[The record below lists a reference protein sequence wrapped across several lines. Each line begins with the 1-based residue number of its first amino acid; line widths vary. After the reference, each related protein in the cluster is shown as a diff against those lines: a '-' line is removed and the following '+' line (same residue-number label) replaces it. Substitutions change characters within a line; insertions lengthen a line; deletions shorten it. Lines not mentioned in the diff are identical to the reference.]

1 MPKSARWPS
10 EPVKVP
16 VNLSVAVRGRIGLFW
31 SGLFLAATLA
41 LPWFKGGA
49 FLASALTEGLAGRV
63 WLLPLVG
70 LALAL
75 AALSFASRD
84 WRIHPAGAALVG
96 AGLGWLILQ
105 GFGIGLRGP
114 AIPGLEALFPAALS
128 GQPGFG
134 WGAWVAGLALVGAL
148 AEVLAARG
156 FCRGERFAAF
166 SIVGIVV
173 ALSLFVF
180 FPIVKLMSAAFV
192 TPEGTLS
199 LVPFMARI
207 TAADLWSIG
216 CLIGAGRCGVVIN
229 TLVLGVLSAG
239 FATALGLALALL
251 VARTDFRLKRALR
264 AISILP
270 IITPPFVVGV
280 AIIVLFGRTG
290 VVTVEVADWF
300 GVRPSRW
307 IYGLPGILIAQ
318 VLAFAPV
325 TFLVILSALD
335 AINPTLEEAS
345 TTLGA
350 RPVTTFSTVTWPL
363 LRPALAA
370 AFLLAFIESLADF
383 GNPIV
388 LGGSYD
394 VLSTKIFFAVVGA
407 QYDLGQAATLSV
419 LLLALTIAAFW
430 LQTRW
435 LGRAS
440 YVTVTGKSDAGLVAP
455 VPPIIKWAAIAA
467 VAPFVVLTLG
477 VYLIVLIGGFV
488 NDIGRLDMAPTFGHL
503 WTAFSFEITD
513 RGVQLFGSAWDS
525 MITTL
530 WVAAL
535 SAPLTMGIG
544 ILTAW
549 LIARQ
554 DFAGKRA
561 FEFGTLLS
569 FAIPGTVVGV
579 SYIAAFNVP
588 PIDMTGTLWILVICF
603 VFRNLPVGMRAGIAA
618 LAQIDRS
625 MEEASQ
631 TMGAGG
637 GRVLRDVVLPL
648 IRPAIFTALVYSFV
662 TAMTAVSAVIFLVS
676 ARHNMATAYIMGR
689 VENGEYALAIAYSTV
704 LMLVMVACVALMN
717 LVVGRARLGRR
728 SAVTHTAQPAE

>member
-1 MPKSARWPS
+1 M
-10 EPVKVP
+10 
-16 VNLSVAVRGRIGLFW
+16 GRVGLFW
-31 SGLFLAATLA
+31 SALLLATVLA

-49 FLASALTEGLAGRV
+49 IFSSALTEGLAGRV
-63 WLLPLVG
+63 WLLPLVAV
-70 LALAL
+70 ALGL
-75 AALSFASRD
+75 AALAFGTRD
-84 WRIHPAGAALVG
+84 WRVHPAGAVLVG
-96 AGLGWLILQ
+96 VGLVWLILQ

-114 AIPGLEALFPAALS
+114 AMPGIAVLFPAAAN

-134 WGAWVAGLALVGAL
+134 WGAWVAGIALVGVL

-166 SIVGIVV
+166 SIVGIVA
-173 ALSLFVF
+173 ALTLFVF
-180 FPIVKLMSAAFV
+180 FPILTLMSAAFIA
-192 TPEGTLS
+192 PDGTLS
-199 LVPFMARI
+199 ALPFLIRI
-207 TAADLWSIG
+207 TAPDLWSIG
-216 CLIGAGRCGVVIN
+216 CLTGGGRCGVVVN
-229 TLVLGVLSAG
+229 TVVLGVLSAA
-239 FATALGLALALL
+239 FAATLGLALALL
-251 VARTDFRLKRALR
+251 VARTDFRMRRFLR
-264 AISILP
+264 AIAILP

-290 VVTVEVADWF
+290 VVTVEVAEWF
-300 GVRPSRW
+300 GMRPSRW
-307 IYGLPGILIAQ
+307 VYGLPGILLAQ
-318 VLAFAPV
+318 VLAFTPV
-325 TFLVILSALD
+325 TFLVILSALE

-350 RPVTTFSTVTWPL
+350 RPVTTFRTVTWPL

-370 AFLLAFIESLADF
+370 AFLLAFIESLSDF

-407 QYDLGQAATLSV
+407 QYDLSQAATLSV
-419 LLLALTIAAFW
+419 LLLGLTVAAFW

-435 LGRAS
+435 LGRSS

-455 VPPIIKWAAIAA
+455 VPPLIKWAAVAA
-467 VAPFVVLTLG
+467 VLPFVLVTVG
-477 VYLIVLIGGFV
+477 VYVIILIGGFV
-488 NDIGRLDMAPTFGHL
+488 TDIARMEMSPTFSHL
-503 WTAFSFEITD
+503 WTAFSFELGE
-513 RGVQLFGSAWDS
+513 RGLQLFGSAWNS

-530 WVAAL
+530 WVSTL

-554 DFAGKRA
+554 DFVGKRA

-689 VENGEYALAIAYSTV
+689 VGNGEYALAMAYSTV

-728 SAVTHTAQPAE
+728 SAVTSSAPPTE

>member
-1 MPKSARWPS
+1 MMSQ
-10 EPVKVP
+10 
-16 VNLSVAVRGRIGLFW
+16 LGRIGLFW
-31 SGLFLAATLA
+31 SGLLLAAVLA

-49 FLASALTEGLAGRV
+49 AFASAFAEGVAGRV
-63 WLLPLVG
+63 WLLPLVAMAAG
-70 LALAL
+70 LV
-75 AALSFASRD
+75 ALSLLTRD

-96 AGLGWLILQ
+96 AGLVWLFLQ
-105 GFGIGLRGP
+105 GFAIGLRGP
-114 AIPGLEALFPAALS
+114 ALPGIDLLFPVAVA

-134 WGAWVAGLALVGAL
+134 WGAWIAGIALVGAL

-156 FCRGERFAAF
+156 FCRGERFSAF
-166 SIVGIVV
+166 SIVGIVA
-173 ALSLFVF
+173 ALSMFVF
-180 FPIVKLMSAAFV
+180 FPILKLLSAAFMA
-192 TPEGTLS
+192 PDGTLS
-199 LVPFMARI
+199 VLPFLTRI
-207 TAADLWSIG
+207 TAPDLWSVG
-216 CLIGAGRCGVVIN
+216 CLTEAGRCGVVIN
-229 TLVLGVLSAG
+229 TLVLGMFSAA

-251 VARTDFRLKRALR
+251 VARTDFRMKRFLR

-307 IYGLPGILIAQ
+307 VYGLPGILLAQ
-318 VLAFAPV
+318 VLAFTPV
-325 TFLVILSALD
+325 TFLVILSALE

-350 RPVTTFSTVTWPL
+350 KPVTMFRTVTWPL

-419 LLLALTIAAFW
+419 LLLALTMAAFW
-430 LQTRW
+430 VQTRW

-455 VPPIIKWAAIAA
+455 VPPLIKWAAIAA
-467 VAPFVVLTLG
+467 VVPFVLFTVG
-477 VYLIVLIGGFV
+477 VYAIVLIGGFV
-488 NDIGRLDMAPTFGHL
+488 KDIARLEMAPTFGHL
-503 WTAFSFEITD
+503 WTAFSFEVND
-513 RGVQLFGSAWDS
+513 RGLQLFGSAWDS
-525 MITTL
+525 LITTL
-530 WVAAL
+530 WVSAL

-717 LVVGRARLGRR
+717 LVVGRAKLGRR
-728 SAVTHTAQPAE
+728 FAVTGTAQPAE

>member
-1 MPKSARWPS
+1 MIRSAD
-10 EPVKVP
+10 
-16 VNLSVAVRGRIGLFW
+16 GRIGVVW
-31 SGLFLAATLA
+31 SGLLLAAVLV

-49 FLASALTEGLAGRV
+49 LGASALAEGLGGRA
-63 WLLPLVG
+63 WLLPLVAV
-70 LALAL
+70 ALAFG
-75 AALSFASRD
+75 ALFLLLRD

-96 AGLGWLILQ
+96 AGLVWLILQ

-114 AIPGLEALFPAALS
+114 ALPAITALFPAAGA

-134 WGAWVAGLALVGAL
+134 WGAWVAGIALIGAL

-156 FCRGERFAAF
+156 FCRGERFGALA
-166 SIVGIVV
+166 VV
-173 ALSLFVF
+173 AIVTLLTLFVF
-180 FPIVKLMSAAFV
+180 FPILKLMSSAFV
-192 TPEGTLS
+192 APDGTLS
-199 LVPFMARI
+199 AAPFLARI
-207 TAADLWSIG
+207 TAPDLWSIR
-216 CLIGAGRCGVVIN
+216 CLNGAGRCGVVIN
-229 TLVLGVLSAG
+229 SVVLGVLSAG
-239 FATALGLALALL
+239 IATALGLALALL
-251 VARTDFRLKRALR
+251 VARTDFRMKRLLR

-290 VVTVEVADWF
+290 LVTVEVADWF
-300 GVRPSRW
+300 GMRPTRW
-307 IYGLPGILIAQ
+307 VYGLPGILIAQ

-325 TFLVILSALD
+325 TFLVILSGLE

-345 TTLGA
+345 ATLGA
-350 RPVTTFSTVTWPL
+350 RPVATFRTVTWPL

-370 AFLLAFIESLADF
+370 AFLLAFIESLSDF

-419 LLLALTIAAFW
+419 LLLALTVAAFW
-430 LQTRW
+430 VQTRW

-455 VPPIIKWAAIAA
+455 VPPIIRWAA
-467 VAPFVVLTLG
+467 VAAVLPFVAVTVA
-477 VYLIVLIGGFV
+477 VYAIVLIGGV
-488 NDIGRLDMAPTFGHL
+488 VKDIARLEMTPTFGHL
-503 WTAFSFEITD
+503 WTAFSFEING
-513 RGVQLFGSAWDS
+513 RGLQLFGSAWDS

-530 WVAAL
+530 WVSAL
-535 SAPLTMGIG
+535 SAPLTMGVG

-554 DFAGKRA
+554 DFAGKRT

-588 PIDMTGTLWILVICF
+588 PIDITGTLWILVICF
-603 VFRNLPVGMRAGIAA
+603 VFRNMAVGMRAGVAA

-648 IRPAIFTALVYSFV
+648 IRPAIFTALVYAFV
-662 TAMTAVSAVIFLVS
+662 TAMTAVSAVVFLVS

-717 LVVGRARLGRR
+717 LAVGRARLGRR
-728 SAVTHTAQPAE
+728 TAVTGAA

>member
-1 MPKSARWPS
+1 MQAP
-10 EPVKVP
+10 E
-16 VNLSVAVRGRIGLFW
+16 GRIGLIW
-31 SGLFLAATLA
+31 SGLLLAAVLA

-49 FLASALTEGLAGRV
+49 VFASALTEGLAGRV
-63 WLLPLVG
+63 WLLPLV
-70 LALAL
+70 AVAVAL
-75 AALSFASRD
+75 AALALLVRD
-84 WRIHPAGAALVG
+84 WRVHPMGAALVG
-96 AGLGWLILQ
+96 AGLIWLILQ

-114 AIPGLEALFPAALS
+114 AFPGIGLLFPAALA

-134 WGAWVAGLALVGAL
+134 WGAFGMGVALIGAL

-166 SIVGIVV
+166 SIVGIVA
-173 ALSLFVF
+173 ALTLFVF
-180 FPIVKLMSAAFV
+180 FPILKLLSAAFIA
-192 TPEGTLS
+192 PDGTLS
-199 LVPFMARI
+199 AMPFLTRI
-207 TAADLWSIG
+207 TASDLWSIG
-216 CLIGAGRCGVVIN
+216 CLTGTGRCGVVIN

-251 VARTDFRLKRALR
+251 VARTDFRMKRVLR

-290 VVTVEVADWF
+290 FVTVEVADLL

-307 IYGLPGILIAQ
+307 VYGLPGILMAQ

-350 RPVTTFSTVTWPL
+350 RPVTTFRTVTWPL

-370 AFLLAFIESLADF
+370 AFLLAFIESLSDF

-407 QYDLGQAATLSV
+407 QYDLGQAATLAV

-430 LQTRW
+430 VQTRW

-440 YVTVTGKSDAGLVAP
+440 YVTVTGKSDAGLTAP
-455 VPPIIKWAAIAA
+455 VPPLIKWLAVAA
-467 VAPFVVLTLG
+467 VLPFVAFTVG
-477 VYLIVLIGGFV
+477 VYVVVLIGGFV
-488 NDIGRLDMAPTFGHL
+488 KDIARLEMTPTIDHL
-503 WTAFSFEITD
+503 WTAFSFEIGD
-513 RGVQLFGSAWDS
+513 SGLRLFGSAWNS
-525 MITTL
+525 LITTL
-530 WVAAL
+530 WVSAL
-535 SAPLTMGIG
+535 SAPLTMSIG

-588 PIDMTGTLWILVICF
+588 PIDITGTLWILVICF
-603 VFRNLPVGMRAGIAA
+603 VFRNMAVGMRAGIAA

-648 IRPAIFTALVYSFV
+648 IRPAIFTALVYAFV
-662 TAMTAVSAVIFLVS
+662 TAMTAVSAVVFLVS

-704 LMLVMVACVALMN
+704 LMLVMIACVALMN
-717 LVVGRARLGRR
+717 LAVGRAKLGRR
-728 SAVTHTAQPAE
+728 TAVTGTAQPAE

>member
-1 MPKSARWPS
+1 MRSAILGRVALTWPT
-10 EPVKVP
+10 
-16 VNLSVAVRGRIGLFW
+16 LLLISV
-31 SGLFLAATLA
+31 LA
-41 LPWFKGGA
+41 LPWFKGAGH
-49 FLASALTEGLAGRV
+49 SAVEEALAGRV
-63 WLLPLVG
+63 WLWPLVVLATCHVA

-75 AALSFASRD
+75 PDGRSHKGYLVLTGAALS
-84 WRIHPAGAALVG
+84 
-96 AGLGWLILQ
+96 WLILQ

-114 AIPGLEALFPAALS
+114 AFPEVALLFPQAAS

-134 WGAWVAGLALVGAL
+134 WGAWLAAAALVGAL
-148 AEVLAARG
+148 AEALAARG
-156 FCRGERFAAF
+156 FCRGERFAALAV
-166 SIVGIVV
+166 IGIVA
-173 ALSLFVF
+173 ALALFVF
-180 FPIVKLMSAAFV
+180 FPILKLMSSAFIAPDGTISA
-192 TPEGTLS
+192 TPFLG
-199 LVPFMARI
+199 RI
-207 TAADLWSIG
+207 TAPDLWALG
-216 CLIGAGRCGVVIN
+216 CLSGIGRCGVVVN
-229 TLVLGVLSAG
+229 TLVLGILSAA
-239 FATALGLALALL
+239 FATLLGLALALL
-251 VARTDFRLKRALR
+251 VARTDFRMKGLLRAL
-264 AISILP
+264 AILP
-270 IITPPFVVGV
+270 VITPPFVVGV

-290 VVTVEVADWF
+290 VVTVEFAEWF

-307 IYGLPGILIAQ
+307 VYGLPGILIAQ

-325 TFLVILSALD
+325 TFLVLLSAIE

-345 TTLGA
+345 GTLGA
-350 RPVTTFSTVTWPL
+350 GRITTFRTVTWPL

-407 QYDLGQAATLSV
+407 QYDLGAAATLS
-419 LLLALTIAAFW
+419 LLLLGLTVGAFW
-430 LQTRW
+430 VQTRW

-440 YVTVTGKSDAGLVAP
+440 YVTITGKSDAGLVAP
-455 VPPIIKWAAIAA
+455 VPPLVKWAAVAA
-467 VAPFVVLTLG
+467 VLPFVLLTVG

-488 NDIGRLDMAPTFGHL
+488 KDIARLDMTPTFSHL
-503 WTAFSFEITD
+503 WTAFSFELND

-525 MITTL
+525 LITTL
-530 WVAAL
+530 WVSAL

-588 PIDMTGTLWILVICF
+588 PIDITGTMWILVICF
-603 VFRNLPVGMRAGIAA
+603 VFRNMPVGLRAGIAA

-625 MEEASQ
+625 MEEAGQ

-637 GRVLRDVVLPL
+637 GRVLFDVVLPL
-648 IRPAIFTALVYSFV
+648 IRPAIFTALVYAFV

-704 LMLVMVACVALMN
+704 LMLVMIACVAIMN
-717 LVVGRARLGRR
+717 LAVGRARLGRR
-728 SAVTHTAQPAE
+728 SAVTGLAQEAD